1 MKHTLD
7 ALALIARAAGEAIME
22 VYTSDDFGARLKS
35 DDSPLTNA
43 DLRAHRIIVDG
54 LAAFDPTIPVLSE
67 EEADIPFEAR
77 AGWQRYWLVDPL
89 DGTKEF
95 LSRNGEFTVNIALVE
110 GHAPVAGVVFA
121 PAVERLYVGAR
132 GSGARLSVSGERPQ
146 PIQVRRPPAAPLRVV
161 GSRSHASPGL
171 VAALPA
177 LGPHEFLAIGSS
189 LKICLVAE
197 GSADFY
203 PRLGPTSEWDIA
215 AAHAVLEAAGGGL
228 TRLDGGV
235 LEYNRK
241 ADYLNPHFL
250 AFGDVAGPWQRFADS
265 LNTTTHEG

>member
-22 VYTSDDFGARLKS
+22 VYSSDDFGARLKS

-43 DLRAHRIIVDG
+43 DLRAHRIIADG
-54 LAAFDPTIPVLSE
+54 LAAFDAAIPVLSE
-67 EEADIPFEAR
+67 EEAEIPFDTRAR
-77 AGWQRYWLVDPL
+77 WERYWLVDPL

-95 LSRNGEFTVNIALVE
+95 LSRNGEFTVNVALID

-121 PAVERLYVGAR
+121 PAMDLLYLGAR
-132 GSGARLSVSGERPQ
+132 GAGAHLSRGGARPQ
-146 PIQVRRPPAAPLRVV
+146 PIQVRRPPAVPLRVV
-161 GSRSHASPGL
+161 GSRSHANPEL
-171 VAALPA
+171 AAALPG

-189 LKICLVAE
+189 LKICHVAE
-197 GSADFY
+197 GAADFY

-228 TRLDGGV
+228 TRLDGSA

-241 ADYLNPHFL
+241 ADYLNPYFL
-250 AFGDVAGPWQRFADS
+250 AFGDPAGPWQRFARS
-265 LNTTTHEG
+265 LTTTTHEE

>member
-7 ALALIARAAGEAIME
+7 VLALIARAAGDAIME
-22 VYTSDDFGARLKS
+22 VYSSDDFGARLKS

-54 LAAFDPTIPVLSE
+54 LAAFDPAIPVLSE
-67 EEADIPFEAR
+67 EEADIPYEVRAR
-77 AGWQRYWLVDPL
+77 WERYWLVDPL

-121 PAVERLYVGAR
+121 PAMDLLYLGAR
-132 GSGARLSVSGERPQ
+132 GTGALLSRAGARPQ
-146 PIQVRRPPAAPLRVV
+146 PIQVRRPPAKPLRVV

-171 VAALPA
+171 ASALHA

-189 LKICLVAE
+189 LKICYVAE
-197 GSADFY
+197 GAADFY

-228 TRLDGGV
+228 TRLDGAP
-235 LEYNRK
+235 LEYNCK

-250 AFGDVAGPWQRFADS
+250 AFGDSTGPWQRW
-265 LNTTTHEG
+265 L

>member
-22 VYTSDDFGARLKS
+22 VYSSEDFGARLKA

-43 DLRAHRIIVDG
+43 DLRAHRIIVEG
-54 LAAFDPTIPVLSE
+54 LSAFDPAIPVLSE
-67 EEADIPFEAR
+67 EAADIPYVTRSRWA
-77 AGWQRYWLVDPL
+77 RYWLVDPL

-95 LSRNGEFTVNIALVE
+95 LSRNGEFTVNIALIE
-110 GHAPVAGVVFA
+110 GHSPIAGAVLA
-121 PAVERLYVGAR
+121 PALDRLYLGAR
-132 GSGARLSVSGERPQ
+132 GSGALLSRAGERPQ
-146 PIQVRRPPAAPLRVV
+146 PIHARRPPASPLRVV
-161 GSRSHASPGL
+161 GSRSHASPEL
-171 VAALPA
+171 AAALPR

-189 LKICLVAE
+189 LKICYVAE
-197 GSADFY
+197 GAADFY

-228 TRLDGGV
+228 TRLDGEAF
-235 LEYNRK
+235 EYNRK

-250 AFGDVAGPWQRFADS
+250 AFGDPAGPWDRFARGLPDD
-265 LNTTTHEG
+265 EQRG